1 MTIEEY
7 LKKSAEEIE
16 NTLSEEDIY
25 GGNIYLEGKRDAYRE
40 ILEKLPSF
48 EHETTLREVK
58 EFCQKQGEDCDDN
71 EDPCDYCPMAEKY
84 SDSDG
89 ITFMSCGKVAD
100 VVPHDWNIDEIRRRM
115 KEGRRNERLY

>member
-40 ILEKLPSF
+40 ILEKLP
-48 EHETTLREVK
+48 ELDHEVTVREVM
-58 EFCQKQGEDCDDN
+58 EMCGDCSN
-71 EDPCDYCPMAEKY
+71 CPY
-84 SDSDG
+84 PTSP
-89 ITFMSCGKVAD
+89 IN
-100 VVPHDWNIDEIRRRM
+100 PHDCWFDDVPSNWPVYDIRRRM
-115 KEGRRNERLY
+115 KEVRK